1 MDQTLVEKITLEE
14 ELVQQTLRAP
24 RLQVSP
30 FVYYVITMNG
40 WRDLPLSW
48 Q

>member
-14 ELVQQTLRAP
+14 ELVQQTLRGP

-30 FVYYVITMNG
+30 FVYYVITMSG
-40 WRDLPLSW
+40 WRDLPSSW